1 MHAGELYQYDPYVT
15 IYLLAETHVLRV
27 SRRSNHYR
35 VLPEDDAH
43 QFQSNFRTP
52 DMPPLNLPKII

>member
-43 QFQSNFRTP
+43 QFQSNFGPVQGR
-52 DMPPLNLPKII
+52 DK